1 MAIWCRDC
9 WEERLGFFQCPSPLL
24 GWEVLEKSAR
34 ENHIKDQLR
43 NEKHQN
49 YHSQTPEEPSA
60 VAGTSCILL
69 PHSRDRTTQ
78 IQQTQWQTL
87 NYINHLGLQTYVCGS
102 DLTIS
107 RFFHLNVLTCCS
119 STFTVCTGRLGRLCL
134 TNWLNLNLAAFREIL
149 SLSGVPMYMSSC
161 CSWSPLPP
169 LSFLHKQHY
178 LARNY
183 LSQTL
188 QLGSNLTC
196 EISDSAAMT
205 CISQFV
211 HAADLAYWKFMSH
224 VFVKVVRRRVSLL
237 ELLSLSMTKRTCYT
251 VTEHWNWTFVLTLQ
265 TLHSNEWDEESESNT
280 NQSPCSFSKVFSCWA
295 SRLQG
300 FKKWLK
306 NVASS

>member
-1 MAIWCRDC
+1 MIPGRSGWVFSNVPHRCLAEKFWKRVQEKIIAKTS
-9 WEERLGFFQCPSPLL
+9 WET
-24 GWEVLEKSAR
+24 KSTQRKAP
-34 ENHIKDQLR
+34 KL
-43 NEKHQN
+43 
-49 YHSQTPEEPSA
+49 SQTPEEPSA

-87 NYINHLGLQTYVCGS
+87 NYINRLGLQTYVCGS

-107 RFFHLNVLTCCS
+107 RFFHLHVLTCCS

-149 SLSGVPMYMSSC
+149 SLSVPMYMSSC
-161 CSWSPLPP
+161 CSSSPLPS

-211 HAADLAYWKFMSH
+211 QAADLAYWKFMSH
-224 VFVKVVRRRVSLL
+224 VSLW
-237 ELLSLSMTKRTCYT
+237 K
-251 VTEHWNWTFVLTLQ
+251 
-265 TLHSNEWDEESESNT
+265 
-280 NQSPCSFSKVFSCWA
+280 
-295 SRLQG
+295 
-300 FKKWLK
+300 
-306 NVASS
+306 